1 MAEFKLGRIRFVWKG
16 QWTVGT
22 PYLIDD
28 VVSNGGKSYICV
40 ANHTAAALFDTDLDN
55 IPPRWEIVADGTQW
69 LGDWEPV
76 TYYNPGAVVKYGAL
90 VYICKTGH
98 TSSTYV
104 SPTYLG
110 LEDDQGN
117 WELFA
122 TSFSWEGTWASATR
136 YRLNDFVVYGGTTY
150 VCNTPH
156 ISAAISAN
164 ITATNFTVTAGVA
177 TLTYASKV
185 VAPYAVG
192 ATITLAG
199 FAPVST
205 TSPTNTVNTTFTV
218 LTCTTSQLTF
228 ALTGTYTNSQLGTV
242 SGASQLGLEL
252 DAAKWDTF
260 NQGITYLGDW
270 NSASLPAGANVRYKQ
285 NDIVKWGADLWI
297 CITPHTSSGT
307 TIDTDKF
314 NVFVNGFQ
322 FENSWNSSTVYQI
335 GDTIT
340 YGGYSYIA
348 KTNHT
353 NKQPTSNPSDW
364 AVFTTGINFVGEYDA
379 ATNYRVGDLIRN
391 GGYTYIAK
399 LDSIAQTPVSATTYW
414 ARLNSGLRWTD
425 TPETY
430 LAVNSVTVTGVGSG
444 AKFDVTRTGTVYN
457 VTLTSGQAG
466 LNYEA
471 LDRIKILGTNLGGI
485 SPANDITITIVTVS
499 TSSVAT
505 FTASGRSVTWT
516 VGTDYLLGDTA
527 SFGANSYICI
537 NQHTASSGDRP
548 DADTQGDYWNLLT
561 AGSEVN
567 ILTTTG
573 DLVYYGDNGPERL
586 PSGTNGQVLRSQDG
600 VPVWANYG
608 LINNLVFVG
617 PLGRDVAYPDAGST
631 IDQPWKSVRYAAKQV
646 EEGYLNPQAK
656 MLLTQNKQFMMKEIT
671 NWVNYTY
678 TVNISAAESTQDVFT
693 CTTTEN
699 LVLNMPIS
707 FTGTLG
713 GIVAGTTYYV
723 KTIVSG
729 TTFTISET
737 SGGSLKQLTTGS
749 GTMTGSLVFNSAAFE
764 LDVGLTI
771 EALIHDITHSGTGK
785 ITSVAKAYYPAV
797 ANTYYPAING
807 IALNSNSAIQTTQT
821 VAAYNYLSTL
831 VDKVLSNTAWRS
843 YQAMNGITSGVIQIV
858 DTSLTAE
865 AGTITTSAEL
875 LSIITDGILGGS
887 VTAIPTPIY
896 ANTTISVK
904 TGTFTEILP
913 IVICPY
919 TAITGDELRST
930 VIQPATANPLLATD
944 KAKTTSALNRI
955 AAVAGSIVQ
964 NVIVTPTAGNT
975 ETQYFVGG
983 YAGSGTTSTA
993 VGAKTTV
1000 ISTILSG
1007 GLGSVP
1013 STVLTDPTGYDA
1025 GYLNARRLIVSNKA
1039 FLQAEIAAYMNVNF
1053 STLWNTTLTAPQ
1065 RAAWSTEVGYLI
1077 DSLAY
1082 DLTYGGNLETIV
1094 TARSYY
1100 SFGTFVT
1107 YLGSQAAG
1115 LAIYTRLL
1123 AIIEFIATGD
1133 NSPSSWT
1140 KSVGNA
1146 LNQDDS
1152 LPHGSA
1158 PAGVFANDRIQEVYN
1173 TINTEIIPDT
1183 IEPPTSWVSNDLV
1196 LAKIAITK
1204 LKAGVQAGVIEYVNT
1219 QYPALSYDDAAWSND
1234 MGYIVDAIA
1243 YDIMFGSNFR
1253 SIRIGISYYAA
1264 TTYAQ
1269 NIIANQLDA
1278 ILTSVTYIDTAIK
1291 QVTTGQSGSV
1301 GSTLAVSRV
1310 ESSADTMYDIVASG
1324 LGAVPSLILPTP
1336 TGGTGNA
1343 YDSNYLN
1350 ARTQI
1355 VNNYAFIK
1363 AEIAAYLAFA
1373 YNAVWVSL
1381 GATGQAGCERDIGL
1395 ILDGVRYDITYGG
1408 NLQSLIVGSA
1418 YYSNY
1423 VLAIGEGEL
1432 TATVA
1437 AYTRIKTIV
1446 GQIAQRQTVTTTAG
1460 YSGPSQDLSG
1470 TGDLVGAAATFAQA
1484 RVQDVID
1491 WVSNG
1496 YANATITPSITWASS
1511 ALQTA
1516 FAEVQAKKTEIQADT
1531 LWWVYKNYQNLN
1543 FNADLCS
1550 RDAGYIVD
1558 ALSYDL
1564 VFGSNFA
1571 AITAGRSYQR
1581 ATPSA
1586 QVVTT
1591 LQRQAELGSINF
1603 IKYKVKNIAAS
1614 GAVAQINAIVSDITG
1629 FINGGSIPRSQWTNP
1644 STITSAYAA
1653 ATVLLRDNKAFL
1665 QAEIVAWVNIN
1676 YPSTRY
1682 TDAEY
1687 SRDVGYIVEALVYDL
1702 TYSYGV
1708 SGTGNIASLIAGKL
1722 YYSALSGIL
1731 QIDSGDVTATVA
1743 AYNRLKAVAQSVVQ
1757 DTTVT
1762 PSAGNTILQ
1771 VRAASGQT
1779 VGSGA
1784 TATTVGTLVDLITNT
1799 ITNGLTTG
1807 VPRITITAV
1816 AGGTTFTSGT
1826 HNLAVGDVVIPQST
1840 PLTGN
1845 GGFGLVAGT
1854 RYYVASTPLGTTFT
1868 LAAYQGGAAITT
1880 FTNGTGLS
1888 LLAEINKLPS
1898 TSWVSTPLVT
1908 LRNALQS
1915 NKATIKNQITQ
1926 YIATNYTTLVY
1937 NSATC
1942 ERDVGLIVDYI
1953 AYDMMFDSNY
1963 LTITSARSY
1972 FRAQASLVVGPQKAA
1987 TVASYRYLK
1996 TLLLAVVANN
2006 ATATRRIKVLMDV
2019 IINTMLNGIGSTSE
2033 VTGTIT
2039 YKNEIGLYNA
2049 AESLRLNKEFL
2060 ATEATSWINANFGG
2074 TVTTTTATTD
2084 LFTTSAA
2091 HNLIVGDPVNFT
2103 GSIIT
2108 GSGVVQGTTYYV
2120 LSTPSATTFT
2130 LSMSQTLPT
2139 TVDVAANG
2147 SGSMTATYA
2156 FDATLCKRDMKEYIE
2171 GIIYDLSYTGN
2182 YRSLRAAELYNNAVN
2197 GSTLA
2202 NMFYVSNGT
2211 GLRNCTLSGL
2221 NGTLTEENEYGTKRP
2236 TAGAYVAL
2244 NPGFGPNDSNVWVQQ
2259 RSHYSQNVTMFGTG
2273 CSGAKIDGAIHAG
2286 GNRSMVKND
2295 FTTIL
2300 SDGLGVWCTGANSLT
2315 ELVSVFNY
2323 YGYAGYLAELGGR
2336 IRATNGN
2343 SSYGTYGTI
2352 AEGTDTYEQ
2361 PIFAVVDNRQQDAV
2375 ISNVVVNGLT
2385 GTILRV
2391 EYSNAGVNHTN
2402 ADIGISGDG
2411 INVITIADEFRDGGL
2426 FDTRIID
2433 LDDGNGYG
2441 GTNYVNAINAA
2452 QGGSIGEV
2460 TIANSDVALATAYP
2474 SMRIQLTAGTGVGQF
2489 ANILAYNNGTKLV
2502 KIYKDSFTTL
2512 TVTGTAV
2519 TNNLLTVASTATLF
2533 AGMTI
2538 YLGTTV
2544 NGLTANTLYYI
2555 RTANFSSTQFSVSL
2569 TGAAGTA
2576 VTITTTTASGLTIP
2590 LYAAGWDHAVPGT
2603 TISNAIDLTTS
2614 YIIEP
2619 RISYTAP
2626 GYTATTRT
2634 VPANTYIGST
2644 FGNNKFVAIGNTGT
2658 ATAYS
2663 LDGKTWASGGV
2674 LPASAS
2680 WRDVVFGGGSGTVAS
2695 ITVGGLGGVGAIL
2708 TPIMGTTNSIGLP
2721 GADQVVGV
2729 TIVDGGRNY
2738 TTAPTIVF
2746 TPTSGGVGAVAVCT
2760 VLNGKIDAIY
2770 IDNINYPGTSNGSGY
2785 NAPPTV
2791 TADSSKITKMTT
2803 SQWGRNYT
2811 TPPTV
2816 TVSAPVSATAWSNG
2830 GAATSGNYYSYAN
2843 VVGLVTTTN
2852 YYQAGASGTFSS
2864 TAPTF
2869 QTGTGASGTY
2879 GVALTYVGTLAAG
2892 TAVLSNTGVSSITIT
2907 EPGQGYT
2914 STPTISVT
2922 DTAAKFV
2929 AISGSGSV
2937 DSAYLLASAA
2947 NNAAWT
2953 AGSNLPA
2960 STMTGIAYGVLNGV
2974 STYVVVGG
2982 TGSSSAASSTTG
2994 ATWTTRSLPTLGSGN
3009 YSAVAFGNGQF
3020 VAISTGSTLAT
3031 ATSTNGTT
3039 WVAGGNLPAGFTT
3052 GTSVTYG
3059 NGRFVAICSASGTAT
3074 AYSIDN
3080 GTTWRSY
3087 GVGLPS
3093 TQTWSRIR
3101 YGQGLFVVTA
3111 TGSTVCATSPDGINW
3126 TPRTMPGSS
3135 STWSTLAFGNIN
3147 SRPLWIA
3154 MSSTSGQNAA
3164 SINTGAQA
3172 LGRIAVASGTIT
3184 EVRIVEPGSAYPQ
3197 GTVTATTDTT
3207 NLITADTTEN
3217 LINSQPIIF
3226 SNCNGSG
3233 LVTEALYYVIGST
3246 ITSTQFK
3253 VSLVAGS
3260 STPVVLT
3267 TATGLTGTYKAGPI
3281 LTQFDPNKVVT
3292 AALNPRTGNGVLA
3305 NPSFYNRGN
3314 TFTTATGTSTGD
3326 GNADLYQPSTFIAV
3340 RNLYRVPA
3348 AGSNV
3353 VFSSLPSTWYKLVA
3367 VTNTLGNAGEY
3378 TATFQISPGI
3388 SVLQAPTDADL
3399 ITTTI
3404 KYSQVRL
3411 TGHDF
3416 LYIGTGNQAQTNYPF
3431 VDPATASIAAQTN
3444 SSGGGRVFFTSTDQ
3458 DGNFNVGN
3466 LFGVQQSTGT
3476 ATLNADAFNLSGLQS
3491 LQLGALNIGVGS
3503 AIITQ
3508 FSTDP
3513 YFTANSDNIVPT
3525 QRAIKSYI
3533 TAQIGGGQ
3541 SSLNVNTLTAGVV
3554 YIAND
3559 SISTTSGGQLNVK
3572 AKMNFTGGID
3582 GAPVALGFFLQ
3593 R

>member
-16 QWTVGT
+16 QWAVGF

-28 VVSNGGKSYICV
+28 VISNGGKSYICV
-40 ANHTAAALFDTDLDN
+40 VNHTAASLFDTDLDN
-55 IPPRWEIVADGTQW
+55 PVPRWEIVADGTQW
-69 LGDWEPV
+69 LGNWLPV

-98 TSSTYV
+98 TSATYV

-110 LEDDQGN
+110 LEDDLAN

-122 TSFSWEGTWASATR
+122 TSFNWEGEWTSATR
-136 YRLNDFVVYGGTTY
+136 YRINDFVAYGGTTY
-150 VCNTPH
+150 VCTVGH
-156 ISAAISAN
+156 ISAA
-164 ITATNFTVTAGVA
+164 
-177 TLTYASKV
+177 
-185 VAPYAVG
+185 
-192 ATITLAG
+192 
-199 FAPVST
+199 
-205 TSPTNTVNTTFTV
+205 TS
-218 LTCTTSQLTF
+218 S
-228 ALTGTYTNSQLGTV
+228 
-242 SGASQLGLEL
+242 LGLE
-252 DAAKWDTF
+252 DDSGKWDTF

-270 NSASLPAGANVRYKQ
+270 NSSGLPSGANVRYKQ
-285 NDIVKWGADLWI
+285 NDVVKWGADLWI
-297 CITPHTSSGT
+297 CTAYHTSSGT
-307 TIDTDKF
+307 TIDISKF
-314 NVFVNGFQ
+314 SIFVNGFQ

-364 AVFTTGINFVGEYDA
+364 AVFTTGINFVGEYDE
-379 ATNYRVGDLIRN
+379 TINYRVGNLIRN
-391 GGYTYIAK
+391 GGYTYIAT
-399 LDSIAQTPVSATTYW
+399 LDSLAQTPASATTYW
-414 ARLNSGLRWTD
+414 ARLNSGLRWTN
-425 TPETY
+425 TPENY
-430 LAVNSVTVTGVGSG
+430 LAVNSVAVTGVGSG
-444 AKFDVTRTGTVYN
+444 AKFNVTRTGTVYN

-466 LNYEA
+466 ANYSA
-471 LDRIKILGTNLGGI
+471 LDRIKILGSNLGGI
-485 SPANDITITIVTVS
+485 SPSNDITINIVTVS
-499 TSSVAT
+499 TGAVAT
-505 FTASGRSVTWT
+505 FTTSGRSVTWT
-516 VGTDYLLGDTA
+516 TGTDYLLGDTA

-537 NQHTASSGDRP
+537 NPHTSSSGDRP
-548 DADTQGDYWNLLT
+548 DADSQGDYWNLLT
-561 AGSEVN
+561 AGSEYN

-586 PSGTNGQVLRSQDG
+586 SVGTNGQVLRSQDG

-608 LINNLVFVG
+608 LINNLVYVG

-656 MLLTQNKQFMMKEIT
+656 LLLAKNKQFMMKEIT

-693 CTTTEN
+693 CTTTAN
-699 LVLNMPIS
+699 LVANMPIS
-707 FTGTLG
+707 FTGTVG
-713 GIVAGTTYYV
+713 GVVAGTTYYV
-723 KTIVSG
+723 KTIVNS

-737 SGGSLKQLTTGS
+737 SSGSLKQLTTGS
-749 GTMTGSLVFNSAAFE
+749 GTMTGSLVYDYAFCE
-764 LDVGLTI
+764 RDTGLI
-771 EALIHDITHSGTGK
+771 VDALIHDITHGGTGK
-785 ITSVAKAYYPAV
+785 ITAAAKAYYTYAGN
-797 ANTYYPAING
+797 AYINTNFGA
-807 IALNSNSAIQTTQT
+807 QTTQT
-821 VAAYNYLSTL
+821 VAAYTYLSTL
-831 VDKVLSNTAWRS
+831 VEKVLTNTAWRN

-858 DTSLTAE
+858 DTSITAE
-865 AGTITTSAEL
+865 AGTAITSAEL
-875 LSIITDGILGGS
+875 LSIITDGILAGS

-896 ANTTISVK
+896 SNTTISVK

-919 TAITGDELRST
+919 TAIVGDELRST

-955 AAVAGSIVQ
+955 ATVAGSIVQ

-993 VGAKTTV
+993 VGTKTTV

-1013 STVLTDPTGYDA
+1013 STVLADPVGYDA

-1077 DSLAY
+1077 DSIAY

-1100 SFGTFVT
+1100 SFGVFVT
-1107 YLGSQAAG
+1107 YLGAQAAG
-1115 LAIYTRLL
+1115 LAIYTHLL

-1133 NSPSSWT
+1133 NSISSWT
-1140 KSVGNA
+1140 KSAGNA

-1173 TINTEIIPDT
+1173 TINTGVTPDT

-1204 LKAGVQAGVIEYVNT
+1204 LKAGIQAGAIAYIST
-1219 QYPALSYDDAAWSND
+1219 KYPALTYNTVTCSRDV
-1234 MGYIVDAIA
+1234 GYMVDAVA
-1243 YDIMFGSNFR
+1243 YDLMFGSNFR
-1253 SIRIGISYYAA
+1253 SITAGRSYYKG
-1264 TTYAQ
+1264 TTSAQ
-1269 NIIANQLDA
+1269 YLIANQLAATLDA
-1278 ILTSVTYIDTAIK
+1278 ITYIDTAIK
-1291 QVTTGQSGSV
+1291 QITNGQGSSL

-1310 ESSADTMYDIVASG
+1310 ETSANTMYDIIASG
-1324 LGAVPSLILPTP
+1324 LGSIPTLVLPTP

-1350 ARTQI
+1350 ARQQI
-1355 VNNYAFIK
+1355 VENYAFIK
-1363 AEIAAYLAFA
+1363 AEIAAYLDLN

-1381 GATGQAGCERDIGL
+1381 GATGQAGCDRDIGL

-1423 VLAIGEGEL
+1423 VLAIGPGEL

-1437 AYTRIKTIV
+1437 AYTRINTII

-1460 YSGPSQDLSG
+1460 YSGPSQYLGG
-1470 TGDLVGAAATFAQA
+1470 TGGNAASATFAQS

-1496 YANATITPSITWASS
+1496 YANATITPSVAWASS

-1516 FAEVQAKKTEIQADT
+1516 FAEVQAKKAEIQSDT
-1531 LWWVYKNYQNLN
+1531 LWWVYKNYQYLN

-1586 QVVTT
+1586 QVVATVQ
-1591 LQRQAELGSINF
+1591 LQAELGSINF
-1603 IKYKVKNIAAS
+1603 IKYKVKHIAAS
-1614 GAVAQINAIVSDITG
+1614 GAVAQINAIVSDVTG
-1629 FINGGSIPRSQWTNP
+1629 FINGGAIPRSQWPNP
-1644 STITSAYAA
+1644 STLAAGYAPAAVLLTDNTEFIKAELIAFTTGGYPSLSYNQENFNRDTGYILEALRYDLIYGYGMGGTGKLATLQTGRLLEINASEKAATLAAYARLK
-1653 ATVLLRDNKAFL
+1653 TVV
-1665 QAEIVAWVNIN
+1665 QAIVA
-1676 YPSTRY
+1676 
-1682 TDAEY
+1682 
-1687 SRDVGYIVEALVYDL
+1687 
-1702 TYSYGV
+1702 
-1708 SGTGNIASLIAGKL
+1708 
-1722 YYSALSGIL
+1722 
-1731 QIDSGDVTATVA
+1731 DS
-1743 AYNRLKAVAQSVVQ
+1743 
-1757 DTTVT
+1757 TVT
-1762 PSAGNTILQ
+1762 PSAGNTVAQ
-1771 VRAASGQT
+1771 VRSMTVVAGSQT
-1779 VGSGA
+1779 AVA
-1784 TATTVGTLVDLITNT
+1784 TPAGVLIDGIINTVD
-1799 ITNGLTTG
+1799 NGIITG
-1807 VPRITITAV
+1807 VPRITITTV
-1816 AGGTTFTSGT
+1816 TSGTTFTSGT
-1826 HNLAVGDVVIPQST
+1826 HGLAVGDEVIPQST
-1840 PLTGN
+1840 SN
-1845 GGFGLVAGT
+1845 GLILGT
-1854 RYYVASTPLGTTFT
+1854 TYYVQSTPLTTTFT
-1868 LAAYQGGAAITT
+1868 LSAYQGGPVIST
-1880 FTNGTGLS
+1880 FTNGTGLTI
-1888 LLAEINKLPS
+1888 LAEVVNMPS
-1898 TSWVSTPLVT
+1898 KSWVSTPLVN
-1908 LRNALQS
+1908 LQNALQA
-1915 NKATIKNQITQ
+1915 NKATIKTQITQ
-1926 YIATNYTTLVY
+1926 YIAANYTTLVY
-1937 NSATC
+1937 NVATC
-1942 ERDVGLIVDYI
+1942 ERDIGIIVDYVG
-1953 AYDMMFDSNY
+1953 YDMMFDSNV
-1963 LTITSARSY
+1963 LTILAARSY
-1972 FRAQASLVVGPQKAA
+1972 YRAQSSLVLGTQKAA

-2006 ATATRRIKVLMDV
+2006 TTATRKIKVLMDI
-2019 IINTMLNGIGSTSE
+2019 IINTMLKGIGSTSE

-2039 YKNEIGLYNA
+2039 YKNSIGLYNA

-2060 ATEATSWINANFGG
+2060 ASEATSWITANFGG
-2074 TVTTTTATTD
+2074 TVTTTTISGD
-2084 LFTTSAA
+2084 LFTTNVP
-2091 HNLIVGDPVNFT
+2091 HNFSSGDPVVFS
-2103 GSIIT
+2103 GSIYT
-2108 GSGVVQGTTYYV
+2108 GSGIVVGPTYYV
-2120 LSTPSATTFT
+2120 LALGLTSTAFSVSTIRGGSAIDVTTNNSAGTT
-2130 LSMSQTLPT
+2130 LI
-2139 TVDVAANG
+2139 VRYAYDV
-2147 SGSMTATYA
+2147 
-2156 FDATLCKRDMKEYIE
+2156 TLCKRDMKEYID

-2182 YRSLRAAELYNNAVN
+2182 YRSLRAAELYNNAVS

-2211 GLRNCTLSGL
+2211 GLRNCTLVGL
-2221 NGTLTEENEYGTKRP
+2221 NGTLTEENDYGTKRP

-2259 RSHYSQNVTMFGTG
+2259 RSHYSQNVSMFGTG
-2273 CSGAKIDGAIHAG
+2273 CVGAKIDGAIHAG

-2300 SDGLGVWCTGANSLT
+2300 SDGIGVWCTGANSLT

-2336 IRATNGN
+2336 VRATNGN
-2343 SSYGTYGTI
+2343 SSYGTYGVI

-2361 PIFAVVDNRQQDAV
+2361 PIFAVVDNKQQDAV
-2375 ISNVVVNGLT
+2375 IGNVVVNGIA

-2391 EYSNAGVNHTN
+2391 EYSNAGTNHTN

-2411 INVITIADEFRDGGL
+2411 INAVTIADEFRDGGL
-2426 FDTRIID
+2426 FDTRIFD
-2433 LDDGNGYG
+2433 LDDGNGVG
-2441 GTNYVNAINAA
+2441 GSNYINAINAA
-2452 QGGSIGEV
+2452 QDGEIGNL
-2460 TIANSDVALATAYP
+2460 TIANSDIALATAYP
-2474 SMRIQLTAGTGVGQF
+2474 TMRIQITAGSGVGQY
-2489 ANILAYNNGTKLV
+2489 ANILNYNNGTKLV
-2502 KIYKDSFTTL
+2502 KIYKDSFTNL
-2512 TVTGTAV
+2512 TVTGTAI
-2519 TNNLLTVASTATLF
+2519 TNNLLTVASTATLY
-2533 AGMTI
+2533 AGMPI

-2544 NGLTANTLYYI
+2544 NGLTANTVYYV
-2555 RTANFSSTQFSVSL
+2555 RTADFSNTQFSVSL
-2569 TGAAGTA
+2569 TSASGTA

-2590 LYAAGWDHAVPGT
+2590 LYSAGWDHVVPGT
-2603 TISNAIDLTTS
+2603 PTSNAVDLTSS

-2619 RISYTAP
+2619 RINYSAP

-2663 LDGKTWASGGV
+2663 VDGKTWASGGV
-2674 LPASAS
+2674 LPASAN
-2680 WRDVVFGGGSGTVAS
+2680 WEDVVFGGGSGTIAS
-2695 ITVGGLGGVGAIL
+2695 VIVGGLGGLGAIL
-2708 TPIMGTTNSIGLP
+2708 IPIMGTANTIGLP
-2721 GADQVVGV
+2721 GTDQVVGV

-2746 TPTSGGVGAVAVCT
+2746 TPTSGGTGAVAVCT
-2760 VLNGKIDAIY
+2760 VLNGQIDAIY
-2770 IDNINYPGTSNGSGY
+2770 IDNINYPSTSNGSGY
-2785 NAPPTV
+2785 SSPPTV

-2811 TPPTV
+2811 SPPTV
-2816 TVSAPVSATAWSNG
+2816 TISPPVSATTWSSG
-2830 GAATSGNYYSYAN
+2830 GSATSGNYYSHAN

-2852 YYQAGASGTFSS
+2852 YYQAGATGTFSS
-2864 TAPTF
+2864 TAPIF
-2869 QTGTGASGTY
+2869 QSGTGASGTY
-2879 GVALTYVGTLAAG
+2879 GVALTYVGTLATG

-2907 EPGQGYT
+2907 ETGQGYT
-2914 STPTISVT
+2914 STPTISVV

-2937 DSAYLLASAA
+2937 DAAYLLASAD
-2947 NNAAWT
+2947 NNAAWVAT
-2953 AGSNLPA
+2953 SNLPA

-2982 TGSSSAASSTTG
+2982 TGSSSAASSVTG
-2994 ATWTTRSLPTLGSGN
+2994 VTWTTRSLPTLGSGN
-3009 YSAVAFGNGQF
+3009 YSAVCFGNGQF
-3020 VAISTGSTLAT
+3020 LAISTGSTLAT
-3031 ATSTNGTT
+3031 ATSTNGST
-3039 WVAGGNLPAGFTT
+3039 WIAGGNLPAGFTT
-3052 GTSVTYG
+3052 GTSIAYG

-3093 TQTWSRIR
+3093 TQTWSKIK
-3101 YGQGLFVVTA
+3101 YGQGQFVVIA
-3111 TGSTVCATSPDGINW
+3111 TGSTACATSPDGINW
-3126 TPRTMPGSS
+3126 TLRTMPGSS
-3135 STWSTLAFGNIN
+3135 STWATLAFGNIS

-3172 LGRIAVASGTIT
+3172 LGRIAVASDTMT

-3197 GTVTATTDTT
+3197 GTVTETTVTT
-3207 NLITADTTEN
+3207 NLITVDTTEN
-3217 LINSQPIIF
+3217 LIDSQPVVF
-3226 SNCNGSG
+3226 SNCNSSG
-3233 LVTEALYYVIGST
+3233 LVTEKLYYVIGST

-3267 TATGLTGTYKAGPI
+3267 TTTGLSGTYKAGPI
-3281 LTQFDPNKVVT
+3281 ITQFDPNRVKT

-3314 TFTTATGTSTGD
+3314 TFTTATGISSGD
-3326 GNADLYQPSTFIAV
+3326 GNADLYQPGTFIAV
-3340 RNLYRVPA
+3340 RNLYEVPA

-3353 VFSSLPSTWYKLVA
+3353 VFGSLSNTWYKLVA

-3378 TATFQISPGI
+3378 TSTFQISPGI
-3388 SVLQAPTDADL
+3388 SVLEAPIDSDL
-3399 ITTTI
+3399 VTTTI
-3404 KYSQVRL
+3404 KYSQIRL

-3431 VDPATASIAAQTN
+3431 VDPTTASIAVQTN

-3476 ATLNADAFNLSGLQS
+3476 ATLNADAFSLSGLQS

-3559 SISTTSGGQLNVK
+3559 SISTTSGGQLNIK